1 MFFLC
6 YNFARI
12 EVGFM
17 KKSNKGFTL
26 VEVLVVITIMGLIL
40 LFALPEVQRLQ
51 ARNMDRKYRTYE
63 QSLESSARLFV
74 DSNAIDLFGT
84 SENGCADVSFAELK
98 AKSLAKEYVGDGV
111 SCNNKNTYVHIQRVN
126 NKDTYKVFLN
136 CTKNGEIVYRTDK
149 NRVKC
154 DASGDSN
161 KVITL
166 GNFKITMKPDKTD
179 WSKTKNVKIEIES
192 SDKLVSNISLKY
204 YVSEDDDGDSVVPG
218 SEGTI
223 EFGNNSGVTKVSRS
237 VALADMTGFR
247 YLVINPTTIKD
258 LKGRVYSEKTISGA
272 LKMDN
277 TPPVINDIRMESDF
291 NGTRVWINFTDEESG
306 VKEFKY
312 IFPEREETRA
322 TLLTGKFNSPTS
334 PNLFLSDN
342 FTDES
347 LDDQILIRAYD
358 NAGNLTE
365 KTSHIKV
372 YKNKLDISNLKMVIV
387 DKDGNDAMPYK
398 MPYYDSDGNLVGET
412 ITNNWHNYL
421 KIESITGA
429 TNTAGDII
437 YQVNGKTFDP
447 NKGMIINEEAVYRG
461 LTIKVISRF
470 GETTSTAEKTYE
482 YYYDG
487 KKPFINIGKTS
498 SGAVTIRAVDDGA
511 GLSSCSGT
519 YSFKPIY
526 HPSYSNG
533 EPSSGSISLVGAR
546 DRLTISP
553 KSRGI
558 YQFRASVNCRDKV
571 GNVSSRTSM
580 FQVTY

>member
-1 MFFLC
+1 
-6 YNFARI
+6 
-12 EVGFM
+12 M

-387 DKDGNDAMPYK
+387 DRNGNEPKLYRE
-398 MPYYDSDGNLVGET
+398 PYYITTSDGRVIIGGYS
-412 ITNNWHNYL
+412 ITNKWYNYL

-447 NKGMIINEEAVYRG
+447 NKGMIINDYRSYRG

-470 GETTSTAEKTYE
+470 GETTSTALKEYE

-487 KKPFINIGKTS
+487 EQPFIIISKTS
-498 SGAVTIRAVDDGA
+498 SGIVTISAGDYGS
-511 GLSSCSGT
+511 GLSGCSGT
-519 YSFKPIY
+519 YSFIPFSSSPYNTGK
-526 HPSYSNG
+526 
-533 EPSSGSISLVGAR
+533 PSSGSISLKE
-546 DRLTISP
+546 DRSSLTISP
-553 KSRGI
+553 RSRGV
-558 YQFRASVNCRDKV
+558 YQFRANVNCNDKV
-571 GNVSSRTSM
+571 GNVSSKTSM